1 MNTTIGNKLKKL
13 RKNKSWSQEQV
24 ADLLNL
30 SQSSY
35 ARIESGESHSWASH
49 LEKICEIFEILPEE
63 LVKNDNVVIGNIGT
77 NNGVGYAK
85 VVNQLSEKLLEQ
97 LEKQLV
103 EKDKRI
109 EEKDDI
115 IKDLKNTIAELKA
128 NK

>member
-24 ADLLNL
+24 AELLNL

-49 LEKICEIFEILPEE
+49 LDKIREIFEILPEE
-63 LVKNDNVVIGNIGT
+63 LVKNDNVIIGNIGT

-85 VVNQLSEKLLEQ
+85 VVNQLSEKLIDQ
-97 LEKQLV
+97 YEKRLI
-103 EKDKRI
+103 EKDERI
-109 EEKDDI
+109 KE
-115 IKDLKNTIAELKA
+115 LKEIIAEFK
-128 NK
+128 K